1 MAKSSKSR
9 KASKKSGRKGT
20 KKQTPWMKHV
30 MSTFHDMRK
39 KDKHC
44 SFMDAL
50 KQAKATKGQMK
61 KD

>member
-1 MAKSSKSR
+1 
-9 KASKKSGRKGT
+9 
-20 KKQTPWMKHV
+20 MKHV